1 MVRTTCFILLA
12 STMSSPVFAADDQ
25 TSEVDCYKMRYTAG
39 HAHALIDQGF
49 SLNKTLSAFSTDKY
63 TRAIITELYVNK
75 DEIED
80 SRAAGF
86 VGDRM
91 CRSLSAS
98 L

>member
-1 MVRTTCFILLA
+1 MVRTSYFILLA
-12 STMSSPVFAADDQ
+12 SALSSRVIAAENQ
-25 TSEVDCYKMRYTAG
+25 TTGVDCYKMRYTAG

-80 SRAAGF
+80 SKAAGF